1 MTHNWGFIFRSL
13 FPVFMVL
20 MTAFATKTNKKSNGK
35 RKDLFNHRARYLN
48 KVLKLRGGIRLIKEH
63 IKGLIIIS
71 SLLTIAGL
79 VLMFSSISFGTSLG
93 SSWLL
98 NQEDGIA
105 DTSEYDMVVETHK
118 NNFVIAGSI
127 LFGTGL
133 LTAILTYFT
142 SLLFEKKENNN
153 II

>member
-1 MTHNWGFIFRSL
+1 
-13 FPVFMVL
+13 VL
-20 MTAFATKTNKKSNGK
+20 
-35 RKDLFNHRARYLN
+35 
-48 KVLKLRGGIRLIKEH
+48 KEH
-63 IKGLIIIS
+63 IKGLSIIS

-98 NQEDGIA
+98 NQEDGTA
-105 DTSEYDMVVETHK
+105 NTSEYDMVVETYK

-127 LFGTGL
+127 LFGAGL

-142 SLLFEKKENNN
+142 SLLFGKKENNN
-153 II
+153 IV